1 MFEKLIKFLTDFQ
14 VGVKNVWDCLPKE
27 VRVGIY
33 LFTSLLIAQVIEQLK
48 IVKVDNTL
56 LTMLINVVIVF
67 FTQVPSRIKAI
78 RDQK

>member
-1 MFEKLIKFLTDFQ
+1 MFEKLVKFLTDFQ
-14 VGVKNVWDCLPKE
+14 IGIKKVWECLPKE

-48 IVKVDNTL
+48 IVKVNNTL
-56 LTMLINVVIVF
+56 LTMLTNVIIVF
-67 FTQVPSRIKAI
+67 FTQVPSRIKTI